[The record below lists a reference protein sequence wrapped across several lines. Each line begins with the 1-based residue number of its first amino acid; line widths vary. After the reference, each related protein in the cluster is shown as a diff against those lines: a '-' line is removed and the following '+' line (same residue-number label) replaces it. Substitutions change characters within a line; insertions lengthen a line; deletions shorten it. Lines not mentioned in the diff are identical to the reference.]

1 MRKVL
6 VIVLCIF
13 CTLFCN
19 IAKAQTYKEHSVAKG
34 ETVSS
39 IAQTYGITTEA
50 LVNANPNLKNYCY
63 VGMKLRI
70 PENKGTKETK
80 ETKAEPADPPVV
92 KENVVASNLSFI
104 NLQRSFETPAYWKSL
119 EVKYHIVPKTEEY
132 GMETSGKN
140 LYFSGGIAYLWNEN
154 IHLDARIGYGFNSIT
169 SKVDFSGY
177 SSTTK
182 TKSHF
187 IVLPLEVNYNIY
199 LSEQKRDW
207 FYLSPYIGA
216 DISLL
221 LKATMEMDGSEQK
234 IDPSDRLGFAGMLG
248 VKAFYSKLGL
258 NIGYEFNGDGGNFF
272 LGIVGLF

>member
-6 VIVLCIF
+6 VIVLCTF

-70 PENKGTKETK
+70 PENKGTKVTK
-80 ETKAEPADPPVV
+80 ETKEEPAAPPVV

-119 EVKYHIVPKTEEY
+119 EVKYHIVPKVEEY
-132 GMETSGKN
+132 GVKSSGTT

-154 IHLDARIGYGFNSIT
+154 IHFDARIGYGFSSATTTTENIY
-169 SKVDFSGY
+169 F
-177 SSTTK
+177 SSTAK
-182 TKSHF
+182 AKSHF

-207 FYLSPYIGA
+207 IYITPYIGA

-221 LKATMEMDGSEQK
+221 LKATVEMDGSEQK
-234 IDPSDRLGFAGMLG
+234 LDPSDRLGFAGMLG
-248 VKAFYSKLGL
+248 VKAFYSNLGL
-258 NIGYEFNGDGGNFF
+258 NIGYEFNSDAGHFF
-272 LGIVGLF
+272 IGIVGLF

>member
-1 MRKVL
+1 MRNKLFALLCVL
-6 VIVLCIF
+6 SI
-13 CTLFCN
+13 LFCEN
-19 IAKAQTYKEHSVAKG
+19 IFAQSYKEHTVAKG
-34 ETVSS
+34 ETITS
-39 IAQTYGITTEA
+39 IAQTYGITTKD
-50 LVNANPNLKNYCY
+50 LLNANPNLKNYCY

-70 PENKGTKETK
+70 PENKGTKVTK
-80 ETKAEPADPPVV
+80 ETKAEPAAPPVV

-119 EVKYHIVPKTEEY
+119 EVKYHIVPKMEEY

-154 IHLDARIGYGFNSIT
+154 IHFDARIGYGFNSIT
-169 SKVDFSGY
+169 SEVNFSGY

-182 TKSHF
+182 TMSYF

-234 IDPSDRLGFAGMLG
+234 MDPSDRLGFAGMLG
-248 VKAFYSKLGL
+248 VKAFYSNIGL

-272 LGIVGLF
+272 LGIIGLF